1 MSTSC
6 TYGSQA
12 VGTRV
17 TPHHRPCRLVRPSR
31 QGGGYGIGHSRELAP
46 QSSPVAKPS
55 QVSASMRS
63 PTTYAARLQVLDKKR
78 QQDGG
83 IIPSFRGLLYGS
95 GNEIGRL
102 ARV

>member
-1 MSTSC
+1 SC
-6 TYGSQA
+6 RYGSPA
-12 VGTRV
+12 VDSQV
-17 TPHHRPCRLVRPSR
+17 ILHHRPSRLVRSSR
-31 QGGGYGIGHSRELAP
+31 QGGGCGIGHSRELVP

-63 PTTYAARLQVLDKKR
+63 PTTYAARLLVLDQKR

-83 IIPSFRGLLYGS
+83 IIPSFRSLLYGR

-102 ARV
+102 